1 MDPIYGRRDVM
12 LLSELK
18 RGYRSKPGRPERPLI
33 ERLTLHAHRIDL
45 PGEVRGAT
53 PEGGQPLRVE
63 APLPTD
69 FLRITKQL
77 AKVRPTKR

>member
-1 MDPIYGRRDVM
+1 MDPLYGRRDAL

-18 RGYRSKPGRPERPLI
+18 RGYRPKPGRPERPLI
-33 ERLTLHAHRIDL
+33 GRLTLHASRIDL
-45 PGEVRGAT
+45 PAEVSGR
-53 PEGGQPLRVE
+53 EGTEDLVAE

-77 AKVRPTKR
+77 AKVRPNRR